1 MMAEKTLGITM
12 ACIMLMS
19 VLSPLAFAFE
29 VEPINMTLQD
39 AQFTEY
45 ENYDVLM
52 AIFSLFNGGSQQAD
66 LSGHSMLYLNDTT
79 ATYWEY
85 TSYVDL
91 EAYSI

>member
-19 VLSPLAFAFE
+19 VFSPLAFAFE

-45 ENYDVLM
+45 EHYDVLM
-52 AIFSLFNGGSQQAD
+52 AIFSLFNGGSQQAV
-66 LSGHSMLYLNDTT
+66 LSGHS
-79 ATYWEY
+79 
-85 TSYVDL
+85 SYIITPSSCSSF
-91 EAYSI
+91 EPAWNIF